1 VYNGC
6 TRCRRFAPNR
16 GFAHGPQPRE
26 PAKLLIL
33 GILRWEKVQR
43 NGAEIRWLEGRAG
56 QVIRASADTISVSF
70 ASAQR
75 DYRSL

>member
-1 VYNGC
+1 
-6 TRCRRFAPNR
+6 
-16 GFAHGPQPRE
+16 
-26 PAKLLIL
+26 L